1 MKERERGREVVC
13 VAISEDQVD
22 SCTQTQWRRYWTLSL
37 SLSRSLSPSLTHSL
51 ITHARFKTAKNVKRF
66 DDDDD
71 DDDDDTATVIVI
83 VIVLTKLMSSSLL
96 TNVNLFPLKAS
107 LVITGGGT
115 LSLAYLSIK
124 LPRLY

>member
-1 MKERERGREVVC
+1 MCSNFRGPSGQLHTNA
-13 VAISEDQVD
+13 VATLLD
-22 SCTQTQWRRYWTLSL
+22 TLSL
-37 SLSRSLSPSLTHSL
+37 SLSLSLSPSLTHSL